1 MEMKK
6 KTFESF
12 KKVKMFLESQVF
24 PENKMV
30 DEQISRAIDNDHTAA
45 MKASSENKKLSKK
58 SSPDMITVCML
69 CQKAF
74 KNHMFYRKHL
84 RLHSDK
90 AAHHCHICG
99 KNFLRKHQLQSH
111 LQTHAKRQ
119 YQCPYCHKR
128 FSQKKNLTRHLKFH
142 AAKKI
147 YKCTICEK
155 DFFQQQHLKAHLR
168 HHNNERPFECEL
180 CHKSFNIKS
189 SLQRHM
195 NCHTGEKPFICD
207 ICNRGYTRRSVLMLH
222 IQQVHENKRPFQ
234 CDECQLCFSQ
244 KGNLQAHYRRKHLQ
258 PKSEGKRGKD
268 KDGKMKRS
276 IKRSHS
282 RSKTVKI
289 CSNKNLTQ
297 HMIHSD
303 EPSKS
308 KLNKSRIDNTS
319 LHSYASKVKAIVN
332 RGTRAQVSENQR
344 IVNKYSK
351 SAFPENGKYKEQT
364 KDQPALYNS
373 PSSQDSSSSSSYSL
387 SDEAVDVGCSSSSGE
402 DIPEL
407 NFPTILDAHA
417 DIPYD
422 IKTLSDFETLLDCNK
437 EWEDYLIS
445 DANEMLSSSLP
456 HYELNDVFTSPSK
469 SNILLPR
476 STNYTSDE
484 MFASLSW
491 TDDCAANPLFTA
503 DEIDQIKDLTG
514 MCGPNSLQASVD
526 GIKVELFDQDKR
538 YRSSQNS
545 RNVNHVNFSMHKT
558 H

>member
-1 MEMKK
+1 
-6 KTFESF
+6 
-12 KKVKMFLESQVF
+12 MFLESQVF

-45 MKASSENKKLSKK
+45 MKASSENNKLNKNG
-58 SSPDMITVCML
+58 SPDMITVCML

-84 RLHSDK
+84 RLHSE
-90 AAHHCHICG
+90 AAHHCHVCG

-111 LQTHAKRQ
+111 VQTHAKRQ

-268 KDGKMKRS
+268 GKMKRS
-276 IKRSHS
+276 ITRSHS
-282 RSKTVKI
+282 RSKI

-332 RGTRAQVSENQR
+332 RGSRAQVSENQR

-351 SAFPENGKYKEQT
+351 SAFPENRKYK
-364 KDQPALYNS
+364 DQLALYNS

-407 NFPTILDAHA
+407 NFPPILDAHA

-422 IKTLSDFETLLDCNK
+422 IKNISDFETLLDSNK
-437 EWEDYLIS
+437 GWEDYLIS

-456 HYELNDVFTSPSK
+456 HYEINDVFTSPSK
-469 SNILLPR
+469 SNILLAR

-484 MFASLSW
+484 MFESLSW
-491 TDDCAANPLFTA
+491 TDDSAANPLFTA
-503 DEIDQIKDLTG
+503 DEIDQMKDLTG
-514 MCGPNSLQASVD
+514 MCGPNSLQASID
-526 GIKVELFDQDKR
+526 GMKVELCDPDKR